1 MKGRKIMATDENN
14 KELTND
20 DVVGLI
26 VHAYNNFLSGMMG
39 YSELTLLDC
48 ENPSQ
53 VKHINHSLESG
64 HEAVHFGKTLLA
76 SIGRLQA
83 DMKLYPLKELLEPIF
98 EKNDE
103 KIFVSGLDSNK
114 NTLIKTNITWFQ
126 ECFTDLL
133 QFISNYAEN
142 QKISVSL
149 ELDKES
155 QKLIVSFCVAD
166 ISMSDNDIQ
175 NLFTPFYSSKNM
187 LGEKDI
193 GLSKAKGFFRQ
204 MNADLSWVNG
214 EGFLLEIRLFDSAE
228 RT

>member
-1 MKGRKIMATDENN
+1 MTPSNDKNELSNN
-14 KELTND
+14 KLTND
-20 DVVGLI
+20 DIVGLI

-48 ENPSQ
+48 ENQSQ
-53 VKHINHSLESG
+53 VKHLNLSLESG

-76 SIGRLQA
+76 SIGRLQT
-83 DMKLYPLKELLEPIF
+83 DMKLYPLRELLEPIF
-98 EKNDE
+98 KKYEA
-103 KIFVSGLDSNK
+103 KIIVSGLDSNK

-149 ELDKES
+149 ELDEEN

-166 ISMSDNDIQ
+166 ISMSDNNIQ

-204 MNADLSWVNG
+204 MNSDLSWQN
-214 EGFLLEIRLFDSAE
+214 EKGFLLEIPVE
-228 RT
+228 K